1 MKNFLH
7 IFVLISFV
15 LAGISPACKFISG
28 QTKQIEICSYDG
40 MKTITVADTQA
51 PADKKND
58 HKKSDDC
65 GFCFA
70 QSHLK
75 MAKAVPAEFT
85 PVRMAYLNPAI
96 IKLEIYSQSH
106 ESAVSPRGPPAFLS

>member
-7 IFVLISFV
+7 ILVLISFV

-28 QTKQIEICSYDG
+28 EMKQVEICSYDG
-40 MKTITVADTQA
+40 MKTITVADQKA
-51 PADKKND
+51 PDDKHE

-75 MAKAVPAEFT
+75 LTKAIP
-85 PVRMAYLNPAI
+85 PVFILIRTAYVDVVLFEQDIQISRPE
-96 IKLEIYSQSH
+96 LQSL
-106 ESAVSPRGPPAFLS
+106 SPRAPPVIL